1 MDGARY
7 RQKKGERFMYKQEIM
22 KAAKER
28 ARERVR
34 NQEPDWTIK
43 YETLKDPKT
52 GKEVGEQDL
61 KIYLSTLTRAVEEFR
76 KK

>member
-1 MDGARY
+1 MY
-7 RQKKGERFMYKQEIM
+7 RQEIM
-22 KAAKER
+22 QAAKER
-28 ARERVR
+28 ARKRVR

-43 YETLKDPKT
+43 YERLKDPKT
-52 GKEVGEQDL
+52 GKEVEEQDM